1 MKEDDLQSLLEYERR
16 ITTALTLDV
25 KILEDQVELLHDDI
39 VVLNQMIKEQA

>member
-1 MKEDDLQSLLEYERR
+1 MIEEELLALLKYERR

-39 VVLNQMIKEQA
+39 VVLNQMIKEQV